1 MAEERPSFGYNPLD
15 PRDRI
20 ERGRERAAWFRRS
33 DMMGAVAL
41 AMVVFVA
48 LAILR
53 QEWALAYLVA
63 AMVLPLLISLGLILA
78 NAFAQRSG
86 RADPLPSRPGPAM
99 LVAVSTALFFLLAD
113 PLSPAGIAGAV
124 AAVGL
129 VWRVFSRHKP
139 GEEGHD

>member
-41 AMVVFVA
+41 AMAVFVT

-53 QEWALAYLVA
+53 KEWALAYLIA
-63 AMVLPLLISLGLILA
+63 AMVLPLLISVALILA
-78 NAFAQRSG
+78 NAFAQRG
-86 RADPLPSRPGPAM
+86 GGVGPFPSRPGPAM
-99 LVAVSTALFFLLAD
+99 LVAISTALFFLLAD
-113 PLSPAGIAGAV
+113 PLSLAGIAGAI
-124 AAVGL
+124 AAL
-129 VWRVFSRHKP
+129 ILAWRVCSRNKP
-139 GEEGHD
+139 QEGGHD